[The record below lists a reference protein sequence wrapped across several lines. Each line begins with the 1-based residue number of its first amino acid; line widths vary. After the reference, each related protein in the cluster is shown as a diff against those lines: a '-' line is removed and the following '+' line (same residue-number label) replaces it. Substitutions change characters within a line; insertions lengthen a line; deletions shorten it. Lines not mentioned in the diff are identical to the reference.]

1 MSTVSTRTR
10 TFVHF
15 VQQHP
20 VVQAATETLRK
31 LTSGR
36 RDEVPFC
43 SCSCLSKGHS
53 LIFSLSSPPAGVRK
67 PTEFCALG
75 PKGMLRQGGAS
86 LRQGHNEKVCLRC
99 GFILHNWIC
108 LWMAA
113 CNEVGLAYNLG
124 RVSIGSCDFGLGNWT
139 DVEDLTCVGFRKAD
153 GSF

>member
-36 RDEVPFC
+36 RDEVRFC

-53 LIFSLSSPPAGVRK
+53 LIFSSPPAGVRK

-75 PKGMLRQGGAS
+75 SKGMLRQGGAS
-86 LRQGHNEKVCLRC
+86 LRQGHNEQVCLRC
-99 GFILHNWIC
+99 
-108 LWMAA
+108 
-113 CNEVGLAYNLG
+113 
-124 RVSIGSCDFGLGNWT
+124 DFHTAQL
-139 DVEDLTCVGFRKAD
+139 DLPLD
-153 GSF
+153 GSLQWGRTSLQPWQSFHWVLRLWLGKLDRCWGFDLCRMQKGRW